1 MDFKESGCEDG
12 RWMVQDECLLADIDI
27 SGVELS
33 GSATRNYVHSF
44 SWPSIVH
51 RMHATTRYPVVYGI
65 HRLCSQLCVQT

>member
-1 MDFKESGCEDG
+1 VQKSLRINMLGKPRRKWENNIKMDFKESGCEDG

-44 SWPSIVH
+44 S
-51 RMHATTRYPVVYGI
+51 
-65 HRLCSQLCVQT
+65 